1 MVSNLIDAWVGAKQ
15 EERKSVFFQDDLD
28 TLLDL
33 RPEDCKNIEVLTAK
47 LKKSSGPNWERD
59 LAFIQGQMNKP
70 QSSFMSPTR
79 DTVLDKK
86 VKLKSSKAA
95 KALLYKEKHSSDLPG
110 SNSTPACQPKP
121 SLRRLSESN
130 ILPKSSRQS
139 AKSAIQNI
147 SSIKKDT
154 DETLGDKDA
163 EWDPPLRF
171 KRELNK
177 KPDFVVLT
185 LPSRQIPQM
194 LAGVSTVTRTSAR
207 NELKL
212 VSTLLKVGG
221 VEIND
226 TNLSTSI
233 IWRQR

>member
-1 MVSNLIDAWVGAKQ
+1 MLQRYREIKTEKHTLQQSTTVEIITKELIELWDRSAIPFKDYRGCTNIVSNLIDAWVGAKQ

-47 LKKSSGPNWERD
+47 LKKSSGSDWERD

-110 SNSTPACQPKP
+110 SSSTAACQPKL

-147 SSIKKDT
+147 SSIEKDT

-163 EWDPPLRF
+163 EWDLPLRF

-177 KPDFVVLT
+177 KPSFLVLT
-185 LPSRQIPQM
+185 LPS
-194 LAGVSTVTRTSAR
+194 
-207 NELKL
+207 
-212 VSTLLKVGG
+212 
-221 VEIND
+221 
-226 TNLSTSI
+226 
-233 IWRQR
+233 